1 MIGSERRPTI
11 PQLEVKAMKQ
21 LISAIYE
28 KGMLRLLEPVD
39 LAEEQEVRIRI
50 LVEDIDDVERKMQRT
65 PVASSL
71 VASVGYVPEYKVLEI
86 EFQDGRSYQYFG
98 VPERIYKGLMAAE
111 SRGRYFNERIRDA
124 YVYGRSQ

>member
-50 LVEDIDDVERKMQRT
+50 LVEDIEDVERKMQRT

>member
-1 MIGSERRPTI
+1 
-11 PQLEVKAMKQ
+11 MKQ

-50 LVEDIDDVERKMQRT
+50 LVEDIEDVERKMQRT

>member
-50 LVEDIDDVERKMQRT
+50 LVEDIEDVERKMQRT
-65 PVASSL
+65 PVACQFRRPL
-71 VASVGYVPEYKVLEI
+71 P
-86 EFQDGRSYQYFG
+86 
-98 VPERIYKGLMAAE
+98 
-111 SRGRYFNERIRDA
+111 
-124 YVYGRSQ
+124 

>member
-50 LVEDIDDVERKMQRT
+50 LVEDIEDVERKMQRT

-98 VPERIYKGLMAAE
+98 VHERIYKGLMAAE

>member
-50 LVEDIDDVERKMQRT
+50 LVEDIEDVERKMQRT

-98 VPERIYKGLMAAE
+98 VPERIYKGVMAAE